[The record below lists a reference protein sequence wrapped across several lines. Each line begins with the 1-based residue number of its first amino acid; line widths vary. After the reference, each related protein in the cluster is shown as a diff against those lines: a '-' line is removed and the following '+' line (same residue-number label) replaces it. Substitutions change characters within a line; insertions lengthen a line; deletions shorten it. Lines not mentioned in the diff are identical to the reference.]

1 MLSLGKSFNS
11 GKNTAG
17 RFPLSRD
24 FMNRLKNP
32 NVLIKND
39 PVIFISLQHWIKH
52 LAIFFFGFFGK
63 AENSYCLRKEL
74 DHSKYLYPISIFSL
88 LILGFSLY
96 QLGKYIR

>member
-1 MLSLGKSFNS
+1 MFSAIACVQTSCNEEIPMLSLGKSFNS

-32 NVLIKND
+32 NVLVKND

-52 LAIFFFGFFGK
+52 LAIFFL
-63 AENSYCLRKEL
+63 A
-74 DHSKYLYPISIFSL
+74 SL
-88 LILGFSLY
+88 EKQRTHIA
-96 QLGKYIR
+96 LGKN